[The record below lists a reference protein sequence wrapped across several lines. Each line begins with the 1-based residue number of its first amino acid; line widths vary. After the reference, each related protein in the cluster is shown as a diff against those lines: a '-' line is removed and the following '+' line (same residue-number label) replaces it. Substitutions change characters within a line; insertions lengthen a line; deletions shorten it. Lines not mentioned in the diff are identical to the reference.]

1 MAHVGTPTLK
11 QLEYLDAVIRAG
23 SFRAA
28 AQKLG
33 VSQPT
38 ITAQIAALEDALG
51 VTLLER
57 SRTGTLPT
65 HSGRELQPHIETIR
79 SAVGSIRDHARF
91 VGTGGSGI
99 HRLGVPPTL
108 GPYLLPE
115 VLSTIH
121 ATDPTLRL
129 YVREDSPRELENG
142 LLSGR
147 FDLVLTVMPT
157 EISELV
163 VDPLF
168 GEPFRLCA
176 PPDHP
181 LVGRGPVR
189 PDAIAGERLLA
200 IDERFRLF
208 EQMQAIANHYGAR
221 LLRDYEGTSLD
232 TVRQMIATGFGLAFL
247 PSLYIRSEI
256 EPRDDVTVLD
266 IDDTAI
272 DRDVVLAWRPTAAH
286 RGLYRRLAQQIRDIC
301 QAQLVDYIHL
311 AEPARH

>member
-11 QLEYLDAVIRAG
+11 QLEYLEAVARFG

-28 AQKLG
+28 ALKLG

-38 ITAQIAALEDALG
+38 ITSQVAALEDTLG
-51 VTLLER
+51 VILLER

-65 HSGRELQPHIETIR
+65 SAGRELLPHIETIR
-79 SAVGSIRDHARF
+79 DAVNSIRDHARF

-129 YVREDSPRELENG
+129 YVREDLPRDLENG

-147 FDLVLTVMPT
+147 FDLILTVLPT
-157 EISELV
+157 EISDLV

-168 GEPFRLCA
+168 GEPFHLCA

-181 LVGRGPVR
+181 LVGKGPVAA
-189 PDAIAGERLLA
+189 DAIANERLLA

-208 EQMQAIANHYGAR
+208 EQMQALANHYGAR

-256 EPRDDVTVLD
+256 EPRDDVTVLPL
-266 IDDTAI
+266 DDTTI
-272 DRDVVLAWRPTAAH
+272 DREVVLAWRPTAAH
-286 RGLYRRLAQQIRDIC
+286 RALYRKLAQQIREIC
-301 QAQLVDYIHL
+301 RAKLGDCLHL
-311 AEPARH
+311 ATDSTG